1 MARRAG
7 GWELLGREGEPAA
20 TTTWDRVRDVEPEVI
35 VLAVDGADAT
45 AAAAALAA
53 ASLPAWFDEL
63 EAVRDGELF
72 AVDGGGLF
80 SRPSPRVIDGIAVLA
95 ELFDP
100 EAFAG
105 SGPSEAW
112 IPLGPLGIG
121 SGRPD

>member
-1 MARRAG
+1 
-7 GWELLGREGEPAA
+7 
-20 TTTWDRVRDVEPEVI
+20 
-35 VLAVDGADAT
+35 
-45 AAAAALAA
+45 
-53 ASLPAWFDEL
+53 
-63 EAVRDGELF
+63 
-72 AVDGGGLF
+72 
-80 SRPSPRVIDGIAVLA
+80 VIDGISVLA